1 MKPTRGRLR
10 FRGSKRP
17 SYAEENSHSKRVR
30 VDEIVSSDRT
40 PSILSHPKAYGTRSQ
55 TQKKRLTTALEQSA
69 IGSTSMSHTLPT
81 LTTPER
87 HSMKTPM
94 STLSFEPAAFPEEQT
109 KKTTTILDPE
119 WWLEDL
125 MAVHVREKQGMEDE
139 HPNVEEE
146 EVTRMERQAEDK
158 LPQEHA
164 QDVAKIR
171 KITEFRYP
179 NHDFP
184 SLSVPVAAVED
195 ESTLAKAFSSKGRI
209 SRIIQVHAETKLER
223 ERLTTLI
230 MDAMKRTNLL
240 EKELKLLEEEEEN
253 RATAETVLLAQLQK
267 NREMQRIIEKKR
279 AAKNADIVIPL

>member
-1 MKPTRGRLR
+1 
-10 FRGSKRP
+10 
-17 SYAEENSHSKRVR
+17 
-30 VDEIVSSDRT
+30 
-40 PSILSHPKAYGTRSQ
+40 
-55 TQKKRLTTALEQSA
+55 
-69 IGSTSMSHTLPT
+69 
-81 LTTPER
+81 
-87 HSMKTPM
+87 MKTPM

-279 AAKNADIVIPL
+279 AAKNADIVIPLWERSSQELLPQMQSNDCEKKLNKGSIDDIAASLIWERADVENVE